1 MDITF
6 VRNKIKGVPF
16 LSIIRQEIEGWLF
29 MLTSPFPGLIGFL
42 LRYLIGKVLFK
53 STRGMQWI
61 QPKVLFI
68 DAKNITIGANVA
80 INSNTYINGV
90 GGVEIQD
97 FVLIGSNVTIS
108 SGKHPIDGIHPEVIE
123 RQVIP
128 LKITISRGVW
138 IGSGAVIMPGI
149 TLAASSII
157 GANAVVTKD
166 TLPNSINVGIPSRC
180 ISFRADP
187 V

>member
-1 MDITF
+1 MNNQFI
-6 VRNKIKGVPF
+6 RNKIRGISF
-16 LSIIRQEIEGWLF
+16 TSILRQEIEGWLF

-42 LRYLIGKVLFK
+42 LRLITGKLLFK
-53 STRGMQWI
+53 STCGMQWI
-61 QPKVLFI
+61 QPKVIFI

-97 FVLIGSNVTIS
+97 YVLIGSNVTIS
-108 SGKHPIDGIHPEVIE
+108 SGKHPIDGRYPEVIE

-128 LKITISRGVW
+128 QKIIICKGVW

-149 TLAASSII
+149 TLGVGSII
-157 GANAVVTKD
+157 GANAIVTKD
-166 TLPNSINVGIPSRC
+166 TDPYSINAGSPSSC
-180 ISFRADP
+180 IGFRN
-187 V
+187 